1 MSFYYIYLMP
11 LMQNS
16 QTNTNTA
23 YIDDS
28 TGVKPH
34 N

>member
-1 MSFYYIYLMP
+1 
-11 LMQNS
+11 MQNS